1 MSVIVKS
8 SHEDFI
14 GIYQTRYDCSTI
26 IDFFDHCEKTNVG
39 LKRRDEFSKSDG
51 MDKSAHH
58 VKDRRIELSYNAK
71 LFNLPPFEALT
82 KSLNQC
88 LAECLDLY
96 TEHYEVLRY
105 FELQNTATL
114 VQKTRPGEGYH
125 AWHCEDGMPANMHRR
140 KLVWMI
146 YLNDIKDG
154 GETEFLYY
162 GKRIQ
167 PKRGTLL
174 IWPVN
179 FTHAHRGNPPLKE
192 DKYVATGWLESKF

>member
-1 MSVIVKS
+1 MSLIIKS
-8 SHEDFI
+8 SYEDFI

-26 IDFFDHCEKTNVG
+26 IDFFHYCENNNVG
-39 LKRRDEFSKSDG
+39 LKPRDEFKPDGKS
-51 MDKSAHH
+51 SNNVHH
-58 VKDRRIELSYNAK
+58 AKDARIELSYNSK
-71 LFNLPPFEALT
+71 IFNLPPFEAVT

-88 LAECLDLY
+88 LGECLDLY
-96 TEHYEVLRY
+96 MEQYEILRC
-105 FELQNTATL
+105 FELQNTSTL

-125 AWHCEDGMPANMHRR
+125 VWHSEDGMPANMHRR
-140 KLVWMI
+140 KLTWMI

-167 PKRGTLL
+167 PKKGTIL

-192 DKYVATGWLESKF
+192 DKYVATGWLESKY